1 MSDLDMVIP
10 FIGSRDGIKQKS
22 SNDTSFENLYGDS
35 VIKLKW
41 GKI

>member
-10 FIGSRDGIKQKS
+10 FIGSKNGIKQKDNRDES
-22 SNDTSFENLYGDS
+22 FSNIYGES

-41 GKI
+41 GKV